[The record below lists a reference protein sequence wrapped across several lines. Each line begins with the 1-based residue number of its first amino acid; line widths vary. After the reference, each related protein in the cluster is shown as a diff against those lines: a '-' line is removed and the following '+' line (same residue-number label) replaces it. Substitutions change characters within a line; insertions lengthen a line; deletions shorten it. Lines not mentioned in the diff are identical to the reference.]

1 MIATPVRP
9 LPLALGGATA
19 MAAAMGLGRF
29 LYTPLLPSMVE
40 ALGLTKGQAGL
51 IASANFVG
59 YLAGALAAAALPA
72 VPGGARRWMLVALA
86 ASALSTGA
94 MGAVASMPAFLTLR
108 FIGGVASAFT
118 LVFASSL
125 VLDRL
130 AAAGRGGLS
139 AAHFAGVGA
148 GIALSA
154 VLTAALHALGADWRA
169 MWFGGGALSL
179 LALAVT
185 AALIP
190 DAPAPSTAAAGP
202 AAPRAGPGLWALAVA
217 YGLFGFGYVIT
228 ATFIIAI
235 VRGPGAVAG
244 AETAVWIVVGL
255 AAMPSVAVWTAVGRR
270 IGLTSAFA
278 LASLVEAVGVAA
290 SVVWDGAVGLGVS
303 ATLLGGTFVGLTALG
318 LMAARTLA
326 AGDARRRL
334 AAMTAA
340 FGAGQIVGPIVAG
353 YGHDLTGSF
362 LWPSMLAAAGLCA
375 GAALVL
381 ARYRR

>member
-1 MIATPVRP
+1 MIETPVRP
-9 LPLALGGATA
+9 LALALGGATA
-19 MAAAMGLGRF
+19 MAAAMGIGRF

-40 ALGLTKGQAGL
+40 ALGLTKGEAGL
-51 IASANFVG
+51 IASANFAG
-59 YLAGALAAAALPA
+59 YLAGALAAAAISA
-72 VPGGARRWMLVALA
+72 VPGGARRWLLVALA

-94 MGAVASMPAFLTLR
+94 MGLAASTPAFLALR
-108 FIGGVASAFT
+108 FIGGVASAVT

-154 VLTAALHALGADWRA
+154 VLTAALDGVGADWRA
-169 MWFGGGALSL
+169 MWFGGGAVSL

-190 DAPAPSTAAAGP
+190 EARASAAPSAVAT
-202 AAPRAGPGLWALAVA
+202 RASTGPGLWALAVA

-228 ATFIIAI
+228 ATFIVAI
-235 VRGPGAVAG
+235 VRGPGAIAG
-244 AETAVWIVVGL
+244 AETAIWLVVGL
-255 AAMPSVAVWTAVGRR
+255 AAMPSVAVWTLVGRR
-270 IGLTSAFA
+270 IGLTRAFA
-278 LASLVEAVGVAA
+278 LASVVEAIGVAA
-290 SVVWDGAVGLGVS
+290 SVAWGGVVGLGVS
-303 ATLLGGTFVGLTALG
+303 AVLLGGTFVGLTALG

-340 FGAGQIVGPIVAG
+340 FGVGQIVGPIVAG
-353 YGHDLTGSF
+353 YGHDMTGSF
-362 LWPSMLAAAGLCA
+362 LVPSMLAAAGLCL

-381 ARYRR
+381 ATYRA